1 MAQSRRILRLE
12 LAVRTDHRR
21 ADVKLASE
29 LIVVWLTVE
38 QIDLSIKINRAL
50 TVWVICV
57 LLPKRLN
64 LNEMS

>member
-1 MAQSRRILRLE
+1 M
-12 LAVRTDHRR
+12 RTDHRR